1 MDFSL
6 TTMFVLPSGNTLPT
20 TGSTEN
26 LLAGQLGVFRNDYS
40 VATAGNLGS
49 TPYVYVAQGRK
60 ENIPDVGTKR
70 SDRIAT
76 VNAPIRKVVD
86 FYKITA
92 EPDVPLQSTIASAFE
107 FTCGE
112 EYWFTIRAH
121 SNYIETGFFNGLTQS
136 VRVLAPCCDCG
147 EDPCT
152 TVDDAAINS
161 MLDQAI
167 AQFQITGAG
176 TQGNIQTGVFS
187 RVVSSYVDVY
197 RTGSGATAS
206 LVFQAKPLPVEA
218 ISCADFSLNPWMY
231 DRLWFQIFVTKAPA
245 TTQDYEVF
253 ERCDNVATI
262 TVTNRSLF
270 PRGSYEELAWMEKY
284 YYSYQSPAFKA
295 LVVNNAWNGA
305 YETYLEPGVFY
316 DTYYVRFLSYQN
328 NYTWDNALPQD
339 ETVIIAVP
347 TGQTA
352 GLEAILVAAFGPVAD
367 LSPANVT
374 TTTTTSTTSSTT
386 TSTTTLVP

>member
-26 LLAGQLGVFRNDYS
+26 LLPAQLGVFRNDYS
-40 VATAGNLGS
+40 VATVGNIAAA
-49 TPYVYVAQGRK
+49 PYIYIAQGRK
-60 ENIPDVGTKR
+60 ENIPDVGSKR
-70 SDRIAT
+70 SDRIAVKNIT
-76 VNAPIRKVVD
+76 SW
-86 FYKITA
+86 YKITA
-92 EPDVPLQSTIASAFE
+92 EPDVPLQSTIASNFQ
-107 FTCGE
+107 FQCGE

-121 SNYIETGFFNGLTQS
+121 SNYIETGFFNGLTQT

-152 TVDDAAINS
+152 VLTNGDIDT
-161 MLDQAI
+161 MLDKVI
-167 AQFQITGAG
+167 STFQLQGAG
-176 TQGNIQTGVFS
+176 TQGNIPTGVFS

-197 RTGSGATAS
+197 RTGTGASAN
-206 LVFQAKPLPVEA
+206 LIFQAKPLPTDA

-253 ERCDNVATI
+253 DSCESVATV

-270 PRGSYEELAWMEKY
+270 PRGSYEEIVWMEKY

-295 LVVNNAWNGA
+295 LVTNNAWNGA
-305 YETYLEPGVFY
+305 YESYAEPGVFY
-316 DTYYVRFLSYQN
+316 DTYYLTFLSQQN
-328 NYTWDNALPQD
+328 HYTWDNALPQD
-339 ETVIIAVP
+339 ETVILAVP
-347 TGQTA
+347 TGQATA
-352 GLEAILVAAFGPVAD
+352 LETLLSTFAGSPVD
-367 LSPANVT
+367 QSPVNVT
-374 TTTTTSTTSSTT
+374 TTTTTSTTSTTT